1 MYQMVQE
8 LSSVFLVSDPRSE
21 LLERLI
27 AEAAANGLADRSLRD
42 LAEAVGTSHR
52 MLLYHF
58 GSRAGLV
65 SAIVDLVESRQ
76 REALVE
82 MASHAS
88 DAAELIRMQWRHV
101 SSPELRPFVRLFYEC
116 VALTGG
122 EGLTDPWLDLGAEV
136 ATSIEAETDEDLL
149 RLGVAVSRGLLIDV
163 LAKDDNEDAT
173 RSLERF
179 IDMWEQS
186 SNGRQ

>member
-1 MYQMVQE
+1 M
-8 LSSVFLVSDPRSE
+8 SDPRTD
-21 LLERLI
+21 LLERVM

-58 GSRAGLV
+58 ESRAGLV
-65 SAIVDLVESRQ
+65 SAIVERVEAGQRQ
-76 REALVE
+76 ALVE
-82 MASHAS
+82 MAAHT
-88 DAAELIRMQWRHV
+88 DNAAELIRMLWDQV
-101 SSPELRPFVRLFYEC
+101 SAPELRPFVRLFFEC

-122 EGLTDPWLDLGAEV
+122 DGLTDPWLDLGTEV
-136 ATSIEAETDEDLL
+136 ATSIGTETEDDLI

-163 LAKDDNEDAT
+163 LAKGNAEDAT

-179 IDMWEQS
+179 IGMWEQS
-186 SNGRQ
+186 SGQPE